1 MTAMEQILMLLL
13 VLMSLPTLY
22 DIYRQYR
29 KNSVRQIQVTATYD
43 EDAIEDDDEKWQ
55 SSSISRQN
63 PFGST
68 RPTRRPVALPHI
80 LVRPCGKRRM
90 RPSKFT

>member
-1 MTAMEQILMLLL
+1 MLLL

-29 KNSVRQIQVTATYD
+29 KNTVRQIQVAATYD
-43 EDAIEDDDEKWQ
+43 EDDDEKWQ

-68 RPTRRPVALPHI
+68 HSPRRPVALPPI
-80 LVRPCGKRRM
+80 PVRPCGKRRIYP
-90 RPSKFT
+90 R